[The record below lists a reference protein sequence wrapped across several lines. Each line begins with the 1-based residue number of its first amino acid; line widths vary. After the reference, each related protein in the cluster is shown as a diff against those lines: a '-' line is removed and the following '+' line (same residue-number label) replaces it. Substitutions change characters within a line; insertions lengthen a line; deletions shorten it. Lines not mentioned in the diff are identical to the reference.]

1 MEQQALLTEKKEG
14 ICTITLNRPERRN
27 ALSPDLLISMVQQL
41 RALAEDKSI
50 RVIVLRGT
58 GQQAFSSGYD
68 ITNLPDVSRLE
79 EIGIKVSTPEEST
92 STLLSAVEDLVTEHR
107 CPIIA
112 MIYGFCIGAGL
123 DLAASC
129 DLRIASE
136 SAEFAMP
143 PARLGNLYHFGGIA
157 KFVRLAGTAAT
168 SELFLTG
175 ARVNADRAREM
186 GLVNMVV
193 PEEQLEKTVYDMAGQ
208 ICENAP
214 LAVSGIKAMVRRLG
228 KYPPLDPK
236 DEDEFRAMV
245 QKVRSSEDYQEGRK
259 AFKEKRK
266 PQFQG
271 R

>member
-1 MEQQALLTEKKEG
+1 MEQQTLLVEKKEG
-14 ICTITLNRPERRN
+14 ICTLTLNRPERRN
-27 ALSPDLLISMVQQL
+27 ALSPDLLIDMIQQL
-41 RALAEDKSI
+41 RALAEDELI
-50 RVIVLRGT
+50 RVIVVRGA

-68 ITNLPDVSRLE
+68 VTHVPDFSELE
-79 EIGIKVSTPEEST
+79 KIGIKVSSVQEST
-92 STLLSAVEDLVTEHR
+92 QVILPAVEDLVTEHR

-112 MIYGFCIGAGL
+112 MINGYCIGAGL

-143 PARLGNLYHFGGIA
+143 LGRLGSLYHFGGIA
-157 KFVRLAGTAAT
+157 KFVRLVGMAAT

-175 ARVNADRAREM
+175 ARVSASRAREM

-214 LAVSGIKAMVRRLG
+214 LSVSGTKEMIRRLG
-228 KYPPLDPK
+228 RYPPLDPS
-236 DEDEFRAMV
+236 DQEEFRALV
-245 QKVRSSEDYQEGRK
+245 QKVRSSEDYEEGRK

-266 PQFQG
+266 PRFRG
-271 R
+271 K